1 MTKEEVI
8 AMARQAKLPHYYQ
21 TKEIANLDA
30 LELFAS
36 LVKSYVFKKHV
47 DLWLKQIDRAVKAE
61 REACAKVC
69 DDLVLYTG
77 HDCADAIR
85 ARGSA

>member
-1 MTKEEVI
+1 MNIEKVI
-8 AMARQAKLPHYYQ
+8 ELARQAKLPHYYQ

-36 LVKSYVFKKHV
+36 LVRSYVFKKHV